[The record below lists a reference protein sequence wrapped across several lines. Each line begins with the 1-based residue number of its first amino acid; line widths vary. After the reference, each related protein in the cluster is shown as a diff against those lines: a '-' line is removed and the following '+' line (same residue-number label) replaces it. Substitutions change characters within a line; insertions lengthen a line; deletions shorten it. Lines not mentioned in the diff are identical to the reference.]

1 MTAKLNE
8 SSYLGSLLD
17 ALLILFSPILLPLLV
32 ASMPLI
38 IVVMLV
44 LEAMGLRGKK
54 E

>member
-1 MTAKLNE
+1 MA
-8 SSYLGSLLD
+8 SSILD

-38 IVVMLV
+38 VVVMLV